1 MVEILVPAYNL
12 EKLDR
17 VMLAT
22 EKKKSPVLKAVK
34 DPRISN
40 GSTAVPWEHR
50 LLCGPHLFPPLQPVT
65 QDKTRHLAK
74 LRPILPGRNHQTL
87 SSGFTDLQNRALRG
101 EFNVS
106 GCEK

>member
-40 GSTAVPWEHR
+40 GSTAVPS
-50 LLCGPHLFPPLQPVT
+50 
-65 QDKTRHLAK
+65 
-74 LRPILPGRNHQTL
+74 L
-87 SSGFTDLQNRALRG
+87 STPAACHSRQN
-101 EFNVS
+101 
-106 GCEK
+106 